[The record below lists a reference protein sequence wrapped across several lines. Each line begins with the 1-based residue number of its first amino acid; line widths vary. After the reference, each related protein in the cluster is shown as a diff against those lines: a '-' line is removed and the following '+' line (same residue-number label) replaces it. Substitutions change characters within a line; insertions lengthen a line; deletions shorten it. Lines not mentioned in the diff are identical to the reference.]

1 VALGDKSI
9 RIWDISEATS
19 REAEDGEEGGASNKN
34 PYRNILLWKGLQAK
48 VTCVR
53 RPPAYGS

>member
-1 VALGDKSI
+1 MALGDKSI

-19 REAEDGEEGGASNKN
+19 REAEDGEGGASNKN

-53 RPPAYGS
+53 RPPA